1 MDLELSSQSWEIS
14 SFNGA
19 AEDDTLMLG
28 PLGKL
33 DPLGPL
39 GPLDPLCTGGGLS
52 CFATSPLTISPDRT
66 RALQYSA
73 VVFFSCVL

>member
-19 AEDDTLMLG
+19 AEDDILMLG

-33 DPLGPL
+33 DPL